1 MASSSSED
9 VPVLS
14 MSYQQ
19 LQERKRHAR
28 AVPYD
33 SSSSD
38 DARSRPFPRSS
49 PKARE
54 VGINW
59 EKGSQP
65 DPKGNKK
72 WIDWL
77 SNERRLDRLCS
88 RWAGSSDQLEQVLQI
103 CRTMESKTKE
113 LLSDP
118 SFKEEVAVRV
128 WKSCHYKIL
137 DRLRKFCKQSQTSV
151 VKTSMV
157 ADLESFLTNS
167 SQFYSDLINV
177 CQKTYQ
183 FDLQK
188 FISDGNFTFDSKT
201 ERNRVR
207 LAVNLIHHC
216 YLSIGDL
223 NRYTEE
229 LKETPDWSKPRMYYL
244 KSRDLIPRDGKP
256 YNQLAVIAINSHR
269 RLDAV
274 YYYCRSL
281 WTKNSFLS
289 AHDSL
294 IGLLDE
300 TAKKISTSAKDEFK
314 KQQAANKFTPTKND
328 ESHSREV
335 WIMPG
340 RDDKLVS
347 STENGREKE
356 EESQLDFPELS
367 RRLTNQFLFAHSKL
381 FTKIGIEEFPL
392 VLSNMI
398 SLLDSYLINNN
409 EEEKEHQL
417 VASVSRDASKILKMT
432 TINISTIHHI
442 LQNKD
447 DLHSQTVTLSLSL
460 CLSLQ
465 FIISLLNS
473 SHSLLAS
480 YKEPVSTA
488 MVGGVLDDPGLSRL
502 LVNLAVTVPSLRVWF
517 NWVSTHVKIWE
528 PLLGR
533 NDLLKYFHTF
543 FGQLSSLINKTQSF
557 LPLRIPPPSSC
568 RLSCSKYWE
577 DKMLAGFSCLTS
589 LANLSY
595 EDTLITPDLNQLI
608 QEQILFQSLSRLS
621 LLQYEVTSRSS
632 LQHFLFYDSSSNE
645 LSVLFGSLTSCTIP
659 EENNDRKPSL
669 IEEEEEEEEEE
680 VVKDEINNKEDTI
693 DEAPTGQITEIEKLK
708 KEKDRLAQQL
718 QVHEEQKSA
727 AKSLIDK
734 AKSTHSD
741 EVTVKPKYLIP
752 DTNCFVDSFQQL
764 MAILESGHFVIAI
777 PLTVIGELEGL
788 SKDSDPKR
796 SKPSLDAVTYVK
808 EQLSVGS
815 TRLKALTS
823 QGSILSSLLTT
834 SESIQDQSCNDDIIL
849 SSCVALHNRL
859 DAPTSSPSLSPL
871 HSVVLLTDDRNLRVK
886 SHVSRIPVRSIDQ
899 FVAMLSS

>member
-356 EESQLDFPELS
+356 EESQLDFPEV
-367 RRLTNQFLFAHSKL
+367 RVIGFLAYKL
-381 FTKIGIEEFPL
+381 LCIAAVKETYQSVLVRPQIEEFPL

-442 LQNKD
+442 LQNK
-447 DLHSQTVTLSLSL
+447 
-460 CLSLQ
+460 
-465 FIISLLNS
+465 
-473 SHSLLAS
+473 AS